1 MTCSVTNIKIEPV
14 NVTWQIEEQW
24 DVTTVAD
31 VADSLDGKYFNIKS
45 GSNAKFHVWYNTSG
59 GSAVDPAPS
68 GSTAIMVAI
77 TTGATAAA
85 VASATQA
92 AVDGN
97 ANFAASV
104 SGNVVT
110 ITAVV
115 AGETDDFA
123 DFNTGFSFSQCQDGL
138 NFDLGYLDGDVEI
151 STEEQLLS
159 VTAHQS
165 GVTPLADLR
174 QGVSAEISLTLKE
187 TDVVKLKAIFA
198 GTAGGSHTPTLG
210 TELFGWGTN
219 KQGLNTII
227 QSRRLVMHPV
237 SKADVDY
244 SEDLCFWKA
253 YAKPETLTYSGEN
266 PRVISVK
273 FSTYLDTS
281 MPEEIQLF
289 SIGDWTQMLP
299 T

>member
-31 VADSLDGKYFNIKS
+31 VASSLNNKYFFIYS
-45 GSNAKFHVWYNTSG
+45 GANAKFHVWFNVG
-59 GSAVDPAPS
+59 GAGVDPAPAN
-68 GSTAIMVAI
+68 STAIVVAI
-77 TTGATAAA
+77 AANATASA
-85 VASATQA
+85 VASAMSA
-92 AVDGN
+92 AVLAN
-97 ANFAASV
+97 ANFFSSV
-104 SGNVVT
+104 SSNVVT

-115 AGETDDFA
+115 AGETNDYV

-151 STEEQLLS
+151 STEEQLLQ

-187 TDVVKLKAIFA
+187 TDLVKLKAIFA

-237 SKADVDY
+237 SKATSDY

-266 PRVISVK
+266 PRVVSVT

-299 T
+299 A

>member
-1 MTCSVTNIKIEPV
+1 MACSVTNIKIEPV

-31 VADSLDGKYFNIKS
+31 VASSLNNKYFNIKS
-45 GSNAKFHVWYNTSG
+45 GANAKFHVWYNVG
-59 GSAVDPAPS
+59 GAGVDPAPA
-68 GSTAIMVAI
+68 GSTAITVAI
-77 TTGATAAA
+77 AVNATAATIA
-85 VASATQA
+85 TATQV
-92 AVDGN
+92 AVNAN
-97 ANFAASV
+97 ANFEAAV
-104 SGNVVT
+104 SGAVVT
-110 ITAVV
+110 ITNVL

-123 DFNTGFSFSQCQDGL
+123 DFNTTFSFAQCQDGL
-138 NFDLGYLDGDVEI
+138 NFDLGFLDGDVEI
-151 STEEQLLS
+151 TTEEQVLS
-159 VTAHQS
+159 VTAHQT

-174 QGVSAEISLTLKE
+174 QGVSAEVALVLKE
-187 TDVVKLKAIFA
+187 TDLEKLKAIFA
-198 GTAGGSHTPTLG
+198 GTAGGTHTPGGG

-237 SKADVDY
+237 SKDPADY

-266 PRVISVK
+266 PRVISVN

-281 MPEEIQLF
+281 KPEEIQLF
-289 SIGDWTQMLP
+289 SIGDWTQLLP
-299 T
+299 A